1 MSSAKAGPAR
11 ASLNRR
17 SVVRSLVLLLAVA
30 PALTACGSNGFHPL
44 YGTTAS
50 GAGMQERLAQVEV
63 ATIPGRVGLRIRNE
77 VRFQA
82 NGPGEALPPT
92 HRLEI
97 TLAESMTSTLVK
109 VDGDALG
116 LIYAVN
122 ASFKLVDIKS
132 KKVVLQGT
140 SHARASFERFSAIY
154 SNVRARDDAENR
166 AAKTIAEDLTTRVAA
181 YLSGA
186 A

>member
-1 MSSAKAGPAR
+1 M
-11 ASLNRR
+11 
-17 SVVRSLVLLLAVA
+17 VRSLVLLLAVA

-63 ATIPGRVGLRIRNE
+63 APIPGRVGLRNE

-140 SHARASFERFSAIY
+140 SLARASFERFSAIY

-166 AAKTIAEDLTTRVAA
+166 AAKTIAEDLTTRLAA

>member
-1 MSSAKAGPAR
+1 MSSAEAGPAR
-11 ASLNRR
+11 ASVNRR
-17 SVVRSLVLLLAVA
+17 SVMRSLALLLAVA
-30 PALTACGSNGFHPL
+30 PALTACGGSGFHPL
-44 YGTTAS
+44 YGTTPS
-50 GAGMQERLAQVEV
+50 GAGLQERLAQLEV
-63 ATIPGRVGLRIRNE
+63 APIPGRVGQRIRNE
-77 VRFQA
+77 VRFLA

-92 HRLEI
+92 HRLEVA
-97 TLAESMTSTLVK
+97 LNESMTSTQVK
-109 VDGDALG
+109 IDGDSLG
-116 LIYAVN
+116 IIYAVQ
-122 ASFKLVDIKS
+122 ASFKLVEIKS
-132 KKVVLQGT
+132 KKVVLEGS

>member
-1 MSSAKAGPAR
+1 MSSAEGSRAR
-11 ASLNRR
+11 VIESR
-17 SVVRSLVLLLAVA
+17 RSLVRGLALLLAAV
-30 PALTACGSNGFHPL
+30 PALTACGNSGFHPL
-44 YGTTAS
+44 YGPTAS
-50 GAGMQERLAQVEV
+50 GAGLQERLAQVEV
-63 ATIPGRVGLRIRNE
+63 APIPGRVGQRIRNE

-92 HRLEI
+92 HRLEV
-97 TLAESMTSTLVK
+97 TLNETVSSTLVK
-109 VDGDALG
+109 IDGDALG
-116 LIYAVN
+116 MIYNVN
-122 ASFKLVDIKS
+122 ASFKLIEIKS

-166 AAKTIAEDLTTRVAA
+166 AAKTIAEDLTTRVAS
-181 YLSGA
+181 YISGA

>member
-1 MSSAKAGPAR
+1 MR
-11 ASLNRR
+11 
-17 SVVRSLVLLLAVA
+17 
-30 PALTACGSNGFHPL
+30 
-44 YGTTAS
+44 
-50 GAGMQERLAQVEV
+50 
-63 ATIPGRVGLRIRNE
+63 
-77 VRFQA
+77 
-82 NGPGEALPPT
+82 
-92 HRLEI
+92 
-97 TLAESMTSTLVK
+97 
-109 VDGDALG
+109 
-116 LIYAVN
+116 VN

-166 AAKTIAEDLTTRVAA
+166 AAKTIAEDLTTRLAA

>member
-1 MSSAKAGPAR
+1 MSSAEAGSAR
-11 ASLNRR
+11 ATLNRR
-17 SVVRSLVLLLAVA
+17 SLVRGLALLLAA
-30 PALTACGSNGFHPL
+30 TPALSACGNSGFHPL

-63 ATIPGRVGLRIRNE
+63 APIPGRVGLRIRNE

-92 HRLEI
+92 HRLEV
-97 TLAESMTSTLVK
+97 TLAESMTSTLVRT
-109 VDGDALG
+109 DGAAMG

-122 ASFKLVDIKS
+122 ANFKLVEIKT
-132 KKVVLQGT
+132 KKVVLTGT
-140 SHARASFERFSAIY
+140 SHARASFERFSAVY

-166 AAKTIAEDLTTRVAA
+166 AAKTIADDLTTRVAA

>member
-1 MSSAKAGPAR
+1 
-11 ASLNRR
+11 
-17 SVVRSLVLLLAVA
+17 VRGLSLLLAVS
-30 PALTACGSNGFHPL
+30 PALTACGSSGFHPL
-44 YGTTAS
+44 YGATPS
-50 GAGMQERLAQVEV
+50 GAGLQERLAQMEV
-63 ATIPGRVGLRIRNE
+63 APIPGRVGQRIRNE
-77 VRFQA
+77 VRFLA

-92 HRLEI
+92 HRLEV
-97 TLAESMTSTLVK
+97 TLSESMTSTLVK
-109 VDGDALG
+109 IDGDSLG
-116 LIYAVN
+116 LIYAVQ
-122 ASFKLVDIKS
+122 ASFKLVEIKS

-166 AAKTIAEDLTTRVAA
+166 AAKTVAEELTTRVAS